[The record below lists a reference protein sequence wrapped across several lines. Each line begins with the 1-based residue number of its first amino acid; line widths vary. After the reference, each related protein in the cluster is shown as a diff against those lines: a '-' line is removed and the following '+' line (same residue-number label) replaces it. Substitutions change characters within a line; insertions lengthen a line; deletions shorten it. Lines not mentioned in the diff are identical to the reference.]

1 MKLSELIEELQ
12 QYNQDAD
19 VYVFSSQQW
28 KLAIQTFDNEQW
40 DHVFISWLTD
50 EELVA

>member
-12 QYNQDAD
+12 HYNQDAD
-19 VYVFSSQQW
+19 VYVLSSQQW
-28 KLAIQTFDNEQW
+28 KPVIQTFDNDIW
-40 DHVFISWLTD
+40 NHVFISWLTD